1 MQGLAKMKG
10 KRFGAIVGD
19 SDVEVDFPLASLTA
33 MYGIDDAMTKTRT
46 SIERAALDLL
56 RRLAP

>member
-1 MQGLAKMKG
+1 
-10 KRFGAIVGD
+10 
-19 SDVEVDFPLASLTA
+19 